1 MSWCPAD
8 KSSGFEEEDE
18 DASFEE
24 DLVLDDLEWT
34 TFEVG
39 DNGDTSQS
47 KDCINCGPIW
57 FPLVPFGP
65 LCLPILNSTCYQLCF
80 DQKKERKKK

>member
-24 DLVLDDLEWT
+24 DLVLEWT
-34 TFEVG
+34 TLEVG
-39 DNGDTSQS
+39 DTG
-47 KDCINCGPIW
+47 
-57 FPLVPFGP
+57 
-65 LCLPILNSTCYQLCF
+65 
-80 DQKKERKKK
+80 E